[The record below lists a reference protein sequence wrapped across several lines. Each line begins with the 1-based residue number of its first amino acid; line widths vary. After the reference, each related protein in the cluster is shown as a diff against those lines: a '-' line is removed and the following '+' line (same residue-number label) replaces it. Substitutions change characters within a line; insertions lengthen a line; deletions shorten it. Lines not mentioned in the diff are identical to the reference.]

1 MLAKNIYH
9 QKKLASKIKPL
20 VEQKLKYIRDK
31 KIKQKKAATTLQK
44 TARYYLKQKK
54 TKNIL
59 KLDHTIHSKI
69 PLIIIQ
75 PRTLFEFFSDSYTL
89 RLKSY
94 PHFSAK
100 LSSKNF
106 TFKGKLK
113 EDAQQS
119 LKSKL
124 SSQIQEA
131 NDEKKFK
138 CIYQVYTDRYGN
150 KTIDYGFNIYFDQ
163 ISESFKD
170 SIDISFLG
178 LESESPFHRILL
190 MNQLLE
196 AIYSY
201 IYAYESHD
209 GQSQNSKITG
219 FLNEALPHVIKKIS
233 TFMIT

>member
-1 MLAKNIYH
+1 MTRKLNR
-9 QKKLASKIKPL
+9 KKLLQPF
-20 VEQKLKYIRDK
+20 K
-31 KIKQKKAATTLQK
+31 KQQDTILNRKKQ
-44 TARYYLKQKK
+44 
-54 TKNIL
+54 KNIL

-131 NDEKKFK
+131 QMKKK
-138 CIYQVYTDRYGN
+138 IQMYIYQVYTDRYGN

-170 SIDISFLG
+170 SIDISF
-178 LESESPFHRILL
+178 
-190 MNQLLE
+190 
-196 AIYSY
+196 
-201 IYAYESHD
+201 
-209 GQSQNSKITG
+209 
-219 FLNEALPHVIKKIS
+219 
-233 TFMIT
+233 